1 MQTIAEIENPGCQQK
16 NGAREQMNPIAFD
29 DDTLINLSLYERGT
43 SAPMIKIAL
52 ITDDNDLRKLN
63 YYLLKEVS
71 DIDYYT
77 IDDPDESDLEM
88 IDEMDIVIFSKE
100 DTQLKERILERI
112 KAKNLKTKFFMI
124 SKKPY
129 LRQKDILQEHING
142 VDKLMKMDFFLEDY
156 ILSMEKYLRANF
168 YSKRFLALE
177 EYPDVVLHDKKR
189 FFDRVASLIEK
200 KIFFSLF
207 RYRYQSEIDI
217 DDYNIKKI
225 VRDHDNILIDR
236 ENREIYFL
244 LLNVVPE
251 FGTQIIKK
259 RIKNFSITLS
269 LIEARSAFDL
279 VFQSDCDEENT
290 QP

>member
-1 MQTIAEIENPGCQQK
+1 MQTIAEIDNPGCPTKSTAQ
-16 NGAREQMNPIAFD
+16 EPLNPIMHD
-29 DDTLINLSLYERGT
+29 DDTLINLSLYEHNM

-63 YYLLKEVS
+63 YYLLKDVS

-77 IDDPDESDLEM
+77 IDDPDDADLEM

-100 DTQLKERILERI
+100 DTKLKEQILERI

-156 ILSMEKYLRANF
+156 ILSMEKYLHTNF
-168 YSKRFLALE
+168 YSKRFLTLK
-177 EYPDVVLHDKKR
+177 EYPEVVLHDKKR
-189 FFDRVASLIEK
+189 FFDRVESLIEK

-207 RYRYQSEIDI
+207 RYHYQSEIDI

-225 VRDHDNILIDR
+225 VRDHDNILIDK

-259 RIKNFSITLS
+259 RIDNFSITLS

-279 VFQSDCDEENT
+279 VFQSDNDKEGT